1 MTGRRAWRRRLLA
14 IVAAGGGCSLASADD
29 SERLAA
35 LLRGVTSFQASF
47 EQAVINQSGQTV
59 QTTTGTLHW
68 LRPLR
73 MRWETNA
80 PYPQLVLADG
90 QSLWVFDADLAQ
102 VSVRSLTAS
111 LDGTPA
117 VLLADD
123 ATALGDHFNVRTA
136 PPAESSERSGASGK
150 GGAGGLSFTLT
161 PVDDASVFRT
171 LTFTFMPN
179 RVLAAIDTVDHLGQR
194 TRTTF
199 RDARGNLP
207 LDAELFTF
215 KVPEG
220 VDVIGEIPSGHAAEA
235 PHAP

>member
-1 MTGRRAWRRRLLA
+1 MLA
-14 IVAAGGGCSLASADD
+14 IAAAGLGCSLAHADD

-35 LLRGVTSFQASF
+35 LLRGVTSFQANF
-47 EQAVINQSGQTV
+47 EQAVINRRGETV

-102 VSVRSLTAS
+102 VSVRSLATS

-123 ATALGDHFNVRTA
+123 ATALGDHFDVRAT
-136 PPAESSERSGASGK
+136 PPAEASERSGT
-150 GGAGGLSFTLT
+150 GGLRFTLA

-171 LTFTFMPN
+171 LTFTFTPSE
-179 RVLAAIDTVDHLGQR
+179 VLAAIDTVDHLGQR

-220 VDVIGEIPSGHAAEA
+220 VDVIGELPSGHAAEA

>member
-1 MTGRRAWRRRLLA
+1 MLA
-14 IVAAGGGCSLASADD
+14 IAAVGLGCSLAHADD

-102 VSVRSLTAS
+102 VSVRSLAAS

-123 ATALGDHFNVRTA
+123 AAALGDHFDVRAT
-136 PPAESSERSGASGK
+136 PPAEAGERSGA
-150 GGAGGLSFTLT
+150 GGLRFTLA

-171 LTFTFMPN
+171 LTFTFTPSQ
-179 RVLAAIDTVDHLGQR
+179 VLAAIDTVDHLGQR

-199 RDARGNLP
+199 QDARGNLP

-215 KVPEG
+215 QVPDG
-220 VDVIGEIPSGHAAEA
+220 VDVIGELPSGHAAKA

>member
-1 MTGRRAWRRRLLA
+1 MLA
-14 IVAAGGGCSLASADD
+14 LTAAGWGCSLAHADD

-35 LLRGVTSFQASF
+35 LLRDMTSFQANF

-102 VSVRSLTAS
+102 VSVRSLATS

-123 ATALGDHFNVRTA
+123 ATALGDHFNVRAT
-136 PPAESSERSGASGK
+136 PPAEAGERSEAS
-150 GGAGGLSFTLT
+150 GAGGLRFTLA

-171 LTFTFMPN
+171 LTFTFTPSQ
-179 RVLAAIDTVDHLGQR
+179 VLAAIDTVDHLGQR

-207 LDAELFTF
+207 LNAELFTF

-220 VDVIGEIPSGHAAEA
+220 VDVIGELPGEHAAEA

>member
-1 MTGRRAWRRRLLA
+1 MAFARRLLA
-14 IVAAGGGCSLASADD
+14 IALAGVGGAAANADD

-35 LLRGVTSFQASF
+35 LLSGLTSFQANF
-47 EQAVINQSGQTV
+47 EQAVVNALGETV
-59 QTTTGTLHW
+59 QTSTGTLHW

-102 VSVRSLTAS
+102 VSVRPLAAS

-123 ATALGDHFNVRTA
+123 ATALGDHFKVRA
-136 PPAESSERSGASGK
+136 AAGPEASEPDAADQGGD
-150 GGAGGLSFTLT
+150 GGANAQRLTFTLV

-171 LTFTFMPN
+171 LTFTFTASE
-179 RVLAAIDTVDHLGQR
+179 VLAAIDTVDHLGQR

-199 RDARGNLP
+199 HDARRNLP
-207 LDAELFTF
+207 LAAELFTF

-220 VDVIGEIPSGHAAEA
+220 VDVIGEVPSDQAAEA
-235 PHAP
+235 PRTP